1 MKWILMIFG
10 AMISML
16 SSSQIS
22 TGVASYYANKF
33 DGRKTSSGEVF
44 RQDSLTAAHK
54 NLPFGTM
61 LKVTNLNNDSVVYVK
76 VNDRLPQ
83 SSKRSIDLSLAA
95 AKQLN
100 FIKAGLT
107 KVSIQ
112 EVRRNRNEWVD
123 ESDYFFYKD
132 RLATLS
138 CGIVD
143 TATVLSEREKLMNFD
158 TTIVKTNI
166 AQYYRDLSWNYYTH
180 YTHVQRKEGNY
191 PSIILN
197 QAIYYGYKCTALRVR
212 ENDMHD
218 LVHMLFFAKE
228 CEKGRIELEKFK
240 RAFPTSDSLSGL
252 ESWAAECTP
261 QN

>member
-1 MKWILMIFG
+1 MKWNLLIIGFML
-10 AMISML
+10 SML
-16 SSSQIS
+16 STAQIT
-22 TGVASYYANKF
+22 TGTASYYANKF
-33 DGRKTSSGEVF
+33 DGRKTSSGGVF

-61 LKVTNLNNDSVVYVK
+61 LKVTNLSNDSVVYVK
-76 VNDRLPQ
+76 INDRLPQ
-83 SSKRSIDLSLAA
+83 SSKRMIDLSLAA

-100 FIKAGLT
+100 FIRAGLT

-112 EVRRNRNEWVD
+112 EVKRHGDSWVD
-123 ESDYFFYKD
+123 ETDYFFHKD
-132 RLATLS
+132 RLSTLS

-143 TATVLSEREKLMNFD
+143 TSVVLSEREKLMKFD

-180 YTHVQRKEGNY
+180 YVHVQRKEGNY

-197 QAIYYGYKCTALRVR
+197 QAIHYGYKCAAMRVH

-218 LVHMLFFAKE
+218 LVHMLFLAKE
-228 CEKGRIELEKFK
+228 CEKGKIELEKFK
-240 RAFPTSDSLSGL
+240 RAFPTSDLISGL